1 MLGLATAVLWAHV
14 LLFDTLAPGS
24 PGAAVSPRAAAAGP
38 AFPRPAI
45 QARVTALPP
54 SPQPALAP
62 PWREPDPPAAAV
74 APSARPSPQ
83 AAASLA
89 IADAVADAVAAAEAA
104 AAPGGVGE
112 TPGAPPPVYATRIP
126 PPLQLRYALRYNG
139 RAGEATLVWRHD
151 GRQYTLALDGHSAPQ
166 APDSHGAS
174 PAPDSHSASLA
185 LVAQASQGGFDA
197 AGLAPERFTD
207 RRRGGRLQAANFRR
221 DIGRIAFSGPAVDH
235 PAWPGAQDRL
245 SWLPQFVAIR
255 AAAADAASLPADIRL
270 FVVDARGAGGIWSFR
285 SDGDE
290 TLDTPQGPLPTE
302 RWRREPPR
310 PEGLRVEAWLDA
322 GRGHWPAALRF
333 TALRSG
339 DVFELRLLDE
349 PTAPP

>member
-1 MLGLATAVLWAHV
+1 M
-14 LLFDTLAPGS
+14 
-24 PGAAVSPRAAAAGP
+24 
-38 AFPRPAI
+38 
-45 QARVTALPP
+45 TALPA
-54 SPQPALAP
+54 SPQPAPAP

-74 APSARPSPQ
+74 APRARPSPL
-83 AAASLA
+83 AAAPSA
-89 IADAVADAVAAAEAA
+89 AADAGSDAFAEAA
-104 AAPGGVGE
+104 ADAAAAAHPVGADE
-112 TPGAPPPVYATRIP
+112 AAGAPPPVYATRIP

-139 RAGEATLVWRHD
+139 RSGEATLAWRHD
-151 GRQYTLALDGHSAPQ
+151 GRQYTLALDGR
-166 APDSHGAS
+166 DAS
-174 PAPDSHSASLA
+174 QT

-270 FVVDARGAGGIWSFR
+270 FVVDARGAGGLWSFR
-285 SDGDE
+285 RDGDE
-290 TLDTPQGPLPTE
+290 TLDTPQGPLAAE

-322 GRGHWPAALRF
+322 GRGHWPVALRF

-339 DVFELRLLDE
+339 DVFELRLRDE